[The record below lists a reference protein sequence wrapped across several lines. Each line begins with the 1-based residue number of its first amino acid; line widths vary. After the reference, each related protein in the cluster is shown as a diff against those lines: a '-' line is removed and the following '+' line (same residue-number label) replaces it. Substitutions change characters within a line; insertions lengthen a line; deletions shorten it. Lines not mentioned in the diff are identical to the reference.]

1 MLSAV
6 AASFSGLVVNGPVA
20 RGVAAPRSA
29 VVMMPVERKPGEG
42 DPFNLKNGVSVMR
55 RAEDIA
61 VPVPNGISVYDMA
74 LAQKEQ
80 YIESEDE
87 PWCAPEHRRARRVEC
102 GNRPPLLTRPLVRPW
117 LCARRH
123 ATCRQKVPITKAAVV
138 QAFRTGLP
146 FAEPEE
152 QLEDDLVPCDGK
164 APPTLRPLHQI
175 RPFP

>member
-1 MLSAV
+1 MLSI

-42 DPFNLKNGVSVMR
+42 DPFNIVDGVPQMR

-74 LAQKEQ
+74 LAADQQ

-87 PWCAPEHRRARRVEC
+87 PWCVPDHRRA
-102 GNRPPLLTRPLVRPW
+102 P
-117 LCARRH
+117 ASQ
-123 ATCRQKVPITKAAVV
+123 RQ
-138 QAFRTGLP
+138 
-146 FAEPEE
+146 
-152 QLEDDLVPCDGK
+152 
-164 APPTLRPLHQI
+164 
-175 RPFP
+175 